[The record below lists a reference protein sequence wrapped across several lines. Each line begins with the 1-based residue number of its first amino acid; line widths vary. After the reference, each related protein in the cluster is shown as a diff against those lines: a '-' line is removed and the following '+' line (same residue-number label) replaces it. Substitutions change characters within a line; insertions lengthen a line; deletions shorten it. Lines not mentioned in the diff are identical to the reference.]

1 MKRFNVLPVILLCV
15 SILTLTACQSTQTNS
30 PSDPS
35 SAQSTVSEDPGGE
48 SSKLPDEDV
57 SSAGSNTEQKD
68 LPEYQPGSIQLVP
81 QEQDEYEFERKYRIT
96 YYRIWGEFTECLSEE
111 QKQDYTEWVENY
123 SKQNEYGKKQNEM
136 QLASYL
142 KRYQIPREE
151 FDKAA
156 EKFIAN
162 GKAAGW
168 DTTQEEYEVPN
179 GDIIYTFDNEIINQ
193 YYRYE

>member
-1 MKRFNVLPVILLCV
+1 
-15 SILTLTACQSTQTNS
+15 
-30 PSDPS
+30 
-35 SAQSTVSEDPGGE
+35 
-48 SSKLPDEDV
+48 
-57 SSAGSNTEQKD
+57 
-68 LPEYQPGSIQLVP
+68 
-81 QEQDEYEFERKYRIT
+81 
-96 YYRIWGEFTECLSEE
+96 
-111 QKQDYTEWVENY
+111 
-123 SKQNEYGKKQNEM
+123 M